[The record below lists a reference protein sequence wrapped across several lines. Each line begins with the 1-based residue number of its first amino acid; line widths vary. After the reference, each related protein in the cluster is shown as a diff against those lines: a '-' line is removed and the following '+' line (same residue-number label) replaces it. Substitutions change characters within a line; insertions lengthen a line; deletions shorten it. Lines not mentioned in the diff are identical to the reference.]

1 MLGIM
6 LRLSNIGR
14 DMVMLKFIAELVT
27 FVGMLAMIWAWVFI
41 LTAMAM

>member
-1 MLGIM
+1 
-6 LRLSNIGR
+6 
-14 DMVMLKFIAELVT
+14 MLKFIAELVT